1 MRHDAQAKPKQPK
14 RRRRLKKLLE
24 KLLGTARCN
33 AYFLCLCFASLK
45 DSRNFSSSF
54 NPCKAQADTSS
65 SPGTQEGSIF
75 SASSQLPTQNSLQ
88 DAATQPAHA
97 GCCKQVAPAFPCI
110 LFQGWR
116 SLEDLGK
123 RRHGMDTALRDKI
136 FMFSTNYS
144 WLRVGPKLPNFYVPC
159 GFV

>member
-1 MRHDAQAKPKQPK
+1 MRHDAQVKPKQPK

-65 SPGTQEGSIF
+65 SPGTQEGSFF

-88 DAATQPAHA
+88 DAATQPVHA

-116 SLEDLGK
+116 SLEDQQGSKCLHK
-123 RRHGMDTALRDKI
+123 RCSSLQELTQCMTHR
-136 FMFSTNYS
+136 
-144 WLRVGPKLPNFYVPC
+144 C
-159 GFV
+159 